1 MHAKVRVAGIVQ
13 GVGFRPF
20 IYRIAC
26 KNGLKGYV
34 RNCGDATVEIVV
46 EGSKSSIGRFLND
59 LKTSAPPMARIDKV
73 TVDYC
78 DLKVKFDSFRIVKSS
93 HEVSA
98 SSSIIPPDIAICD
111 DCVREMRDRSDRR
124 YSYFFITCVN
134 CGPRYTIIERLP
146 YDRENT
152 TMKEFEMCPQC
163 GREFRDP
170 ADRRFHAQT
179 IACPEC
185 GPKLF
190 LIDNEGSPVEA
201 ENPAV
206 EAGKLIEE
214 GNIVL
219 IKGNGGFHIACST
232 LNSEPIIRLR
242 RVKPRRQKPFAVMAR
257 DLDAVKTFAHVDRYE
272 AEMLL
277 SPVRPIILLR
287 KRSDCPLS
295 DEVAPGLHNIGVM
308 LPYTGLHLM
317 LFDEVEE
324 PAFIMTSANPSGEPI
339 VKDNEEAFKRFR
351 SVADYFLMHNRK
363 IAMRC
368 DDSVLR
374 MHNGEPRIIRRS
386 RGYAP
391 EPVRLPFNLDQGIL
405 ALGSELNNTVC
416 VAYGDRAYISQHVG
430 DLETAR
436 TIQFLRDTVENMI
449 RLTHVKVE
457 AVICDL
463 HPAFNSVKVAEELA
477 EEMNVPLI
485 KVQHHQAHVMG
496 LAAEAGVEEMIGICC
511 DGFGYGLDGK
521 AWGGEILYINE
532 SSVER
537 SAHLEEQPMVGGDLA
552 AKYPLRMVA
561 SILHGIPEV
570 QSWLQERSSF
580 LPHGVKELE
589 VIMRQLEKRLY
600 IQTTSCGRVLDAV
613 SALLDICYERTYEGE
628 PAMKLESAAIMG
640 KEKLWIEPKIE
651 RNILLTRNLLTE
663 IFESLGKY
671 SPHDLAY
678 SAQNYVAEGLAELAL
693 MIAEELDVKNV
704 GFTGGVA
711 YNEHISSVIK
721 RKVEGAGLKF
731 ISHRAIPPGDGGI
744 SFGQVAYTARFGP

>member
-20 IYRIAC
+20 IYRIAY

-46 EGSKSSIGRFLND
+46 EGSKSSIKSFLND
-59 LKTSAPPMARIDKV
+59 LKTTAPPMARIDKV
-73 TVDYC
+73 TVDYS
-78 DLKVKFDSFRIVKSS
+78 DLKVKFDSFRIIKSS
-93 HEVSA
+93 REVSA
-98 SSSIIPPDIAICD
+98 SSSTIPPDIAICD
-111 DCVREMRDRSDRR
+111 ECVREMRDRKDRR

-152 TMKEFEMCPQC
+152 TMKEFQMCPQC

-185 GPKLF
+185 GPKLY
-190 LIDNEGSPVEA
+190 LIDNEDSPVEA
-201 ENPAV
+201 DNPAV
-206 EAGKLIEE
+206 EAGKLIGE
-214 GNIVL
+214 GYIVL
-219 IKGNGGFHIACST
+219 VKGNGGFHIACST
-232 LNSEPIIRLR
+232 LNSEPIIKLR
-242 RVKPRRQKPFAVMAR
+242 RTKPRRQKPFAVMAR
-257 DLDAVKTFAHVDRYE
+257 DLDAVKSFAHISRYE

-277 SPVRPIILLR
+277 SPVRPIVLLR
-287 KRSDCPLS
+287 KRSDCLLS

-339 VKDNEEAFKRFR
+339 VKENEEAFKRFK

-374 MHNGEPRIIRRS
+374 MHSGEPRIIRRS

-391 EPVRLPFNLDQGIL
+391 EPIRLPFSIDRGIL

-436 TIQFLRDTVENMI
+436 TIQFLRDTVENML
-449 RLTHVKVE
+449 RLTNITVE
-457 AVICDL
+457 AIACDL

-477 EEMNVPLI
+477 EEMDVPLI
-485 KVQHHQAHVMG
+485 RIQHHQAHVMS
-496 LAAEAGVEEMIGICC
+496 LAAEAGVEEIVGVCC

-521 AWGGEILYINE
+521 AWGGEIIYINK

-537 SAHLEEQPMVGGDLA
+537 LAHLEEQPMVGGDLA

-561 SILHGIPEV
+561 GILHGVSEV
-570 QSWLQERSSF
+570 QSWLRERSDF

-589 VIMRQLEKRLY
+589 IIMRQLEKKLY
-600 IQTTSCGRVLDAV
+600 IQTTSCGRVLDAI

-640 KEKLWIEPKIE
+640 KGKLWIEPEIE
-651 RNILLTRNLLTE
+651 QSTLLTRNLLTE

-671 SPHDLAY
+671 SIHDLAY

-693 MIAEELDVKNV
+693 MIAEEFDVENV

-731 ISHRAIPPGDGGI
+731 ISHKAIPPGDGGV
-744 SFGQVAYTARFGP
+744 SFGQVAYTARFGL